1 MQCMPGISTQHPS
14 NKSSHRRC
22 SVKKGVL
29 KNFTKFTGRHLG
41 KRLFFNKKG
50 TLYIKWLKYVNAA
63 DSRGSTT
70 PKVKIIKK
78 HQ

>member
-1 MQCMPGISTQHPS
+1 MHNVPKWSDH
-14 NKSSHRRC
+14 
-22 SVKKGVL
+22 
-29 KNFTKFTGRHLG
+29 F
-41 KRLFFNKKG
+41 G

-78 HQ
+78 HQYGKNYFFQKIEICLMCESDSCDVLIKVV

>member
-1 MQCMPGISTQHPS
+1 MHNVPKWSDH
-14 NKSSHRRC
+14 
-22 SVKKGVL
+22 
-29 KNFTKFTGRHLG
+29 F
-41 KRLFFNKKG
+41 G

-63 DSRGSTT
+63 DSRGYTT